1 MAITFQEQKEKQKYL
16 ALIFLAAIL
25 VIFLI
30 VYFSF
35 LKKEK
40 PLEIQEVI
48 YQPPKIEINFELLKA
63 PFLKELLPFEEI
75 KPFEDKIGRE
85 NPFSPY

>member
-63 PFLKELLPFEEI
+63 PFLKELLLFEEI
-75 KPFEDKIGRE
+75 KEFEGKIGRE
-85 NPFSPY
+85 NPFLPY